1 MRANPDLES
10 MRGRLGVIS
19 EMGTRYLL
27 MAALFVV
34 IALAIVYRLV
44 TLQLGP
50 EAEYF
55 KEQGILYSRSLHTYY
70 PPRGQIYDRYGHLL
84 AGNTLAYEVGVQVD
98 LVKSPDTVAF
108 ALAKVLAGHP
118 EYNYPEF
125 FDERLN
131 AILEAEKKGSA
142 YQQLADFVT
151 PEELAQLQ
159 DWAIRYQDS
168 SIKDENGDTPSLR
181 GIVYRPRLQRVYPEE
196 SLAANIIGFVNREG
210 TGQFGVEQQYDELLA
225 GEPQSVWMPLDP
237 YRGAELPSQTEGA
250 ALGFTIEPEVQACTE
265 KILDEA
271 LQETGAEGGSILVM
285 DPHTG
290 ELLAVAVTPRMNL
303 NEYYNYADTFQG
315 STPYNRAV
323 STDYEP
329 GSVFKVLT
337 MASALDSGSVKP
349 STVFMDTGSISIG
362 GITIHNWDYGAWGE
376 QDMQGCMQHSLN
388 VCLTWVATQMGANI
402 FYDYLQEFG
411 IGHLTGVDVALEVPG
426 RLKMPGDEDW
436 YEADLGTNSFG
447 QGVAVTP
454 LQMIAAIGSV
464 ANQGQ
469 MMSPHVVRSIIQN
482 GHQYNPV
489 PQIISNP
496 IRPKTA
502 RQLTELLAASLENE
516 SSDSLVTGYRIA
528 GKTGTAEIA
537 IPGQGYS
544 SNLTN
549 ASFVGW
555 GPVDDPQFIVYIWL
569 EKPQSS
575 PWGSVVASPVFR
587 EVVEQLVMLLDIPP
601 DDVRRALGNH

>member
-1 MRANPDLES
+1 MRAQFDFDS
-10 MRGRLGVIS
+10 VRDHIS
-19 EMGTRYLL
+19 AVNNMGSRYLL
-27 MAALFVV
+27 MGALFFV

-44 TLQLGP
+44 SLQLGP
-50 EAEYF
+50 DAEYF
-55 KEQGILYSRSLHTYY
+55 KEQGYLFTRSWHTSYA
-70 PPRGQIYDRYGHLL
+70 PRGQIYDRYGRLL
-84 AGNTLAYEVGVQVD
+84 AGNTLAYEVGVNVNQVT
-98 LVKSPDTVAF
+98 SPETVAF
-108 ALAKVLAGHP
+108 VLTKVLVRHP

-125 FDERLN
+125 YDERLE
-131 AILEAEKKGSA
+131 AILDAQANGDQ
-142 YQQLADFVT
+142 YRQLADFVT
-151 PEELAQLQ
+151 PEELAELQ
-159 DWAIRYQDS
+159 DYALRFQDS
-168 SIKDENGDTPSLR
+168 PIKDENGNTPTLR
-181 GIVYRPRLQRVYPEE
+181 GVVYTPRLQRVYPEDE
-196 SLAANIIGFVNREG
+196 LAANIIGFVNRQG
-210 TGQFGVEQQYDELLA
+210 TGLFGVEQQYNELLA
-225 GEPQSVWMPLDP
+225 GEPQSGWMSLDP
-237 YRGAELPSQTEGA
+237 YRVAELPEYKEGA
-250 ALGFTIEPEVQACTE
+250 DLVLTIDRELQAVTE
-265 KILDEA
+265 EILDEA
-271 LQETGAEGGSILVM
+271 LDETGAVGGTILVM
-285 DPHTG
+285 DPDTG
-290 ELLAVAVTPRMNL
+290 EILAMAVTPRMNL
-303 NEYYNYADTFQG
+303 NEYYDYGEVFEG

-337 MASALDSGSVKP
+337 MASALDSGSVKL
-349 STVFMDTGSISIG
+349 STVFMDTGAISIG
-362 GITIHNWDYGAWGE
+362 GITIHNWDYGAWGA

-388 VCLTWVATQMGANI
+388 VCLTWIATQMGANV

-411 IGHLTGVDVALEVPG
+411 IGHRTGVDLALEVQG

-482 GHQYNPV
+482 GFQYDPL
-489 PQIISNP
+489 PQVISNP

-502 RQLTELLAASLENE
+502 RQLTEMLAASLENE
-516 SSDSLVTGYRIA
+516 SSDALITGYRVA

-544 SNLTN
+544 SDLTN

-555 GPVDDPQFIVYIWL
+555 GPVEDPQFIVYVWL
-569 EKPQSS
+569 EKPASS

-587 EVVEQLVMLLDIPP
+587 EVVEQLVILLDIPP
-601 DDVRRALGNH
+601 DDVRRTLGEH

>member
-1 MRANPDLES
+1 MSPGVDLES
-10 MRGRLGVIS
+10 MRDRLSVIS

-27 MAALFVV
+27 MGALFFV
-34 IALAIVYRLV
+34 IALAIAYRLV
-44 TLQLGP
+44 TLQFGP

-55 KEQGILYSRSLHTYY
+55 KEQGVLYSRSLHTYY
-70 PPRGQIYDRYGHLL
+70 PPRGHIYDRYGRLL

-98 LVKSPDTVAF
+98 LVDSPETVAF
-108 ALAKVLAGHP
+108 ALAKVLIGHP

-125 FDERLN
+125 YDERLD
-131 AILEAEKKGSA
+131 AIVEAARVGKA
-142 YQQLADFVT
+142 YQQLADYVT

-159 DWAIRYQDS
+159 DWAERYKNS
-168 SIKDENGDTPSLR
+168 SIKDENGQTPTLS
-181 GIVYRPRLQRVYPEE
+181 GIVYRQRLERDYPEK

-237 YRGAELPSQTEGA
+237 YKVADIPMQAEGA
-250 ALGFTIEPEVQACTE
+250 DLVLTIDRELQAVTE
-265 KILDEA
+265 TILDEA
-271 LQETGAEGGSILVM
+271 LEESGAVGGAILVM
-285 DPHTG
+285 DPATG
-290 ELLAVAVTPRMNL
+290 ELLAVAVTPRMDL
-303 NEYYNYADTFQG
+303 NDYPNYADTFEG

-337 MASALDSGSVKP
+337 MASALDSGAVKP
-349 STVFMDTGSISIG
+349 STVFMDSGAISVG
-362 GITIHNWDYGAWGE
+362 GITIHNWDYGAWGP

-388 VCLTWVATQMGANI
+388 VCLTWVATQMGANV

-411 IGHLTGVDVALEVPG
+411 IGHLTGVDVALEVQG

-502 RQLTELLAASLENE
+502 RQLTEMLANSLENE
-516 SSDSLVTGYRIA
+516 SSDALITGYRVA

-544 SNLTN
+544 SDLTN

-555 GPVDDPQFIVYIWL
+555 GPVDDPKFIVYIWL
-569 EKPQSS
+569 EKPASS

-587 EVVEQLVMLLDIPP
+587 EVVEQIVILMNIPP
-601 DDVRRALGNH
+601 DDVRMTLGNH

>member
-1 MRANPDLES
+1 MRLDINLES
-10 MRGRLGVIS
+10 MHGRLSAIS
-19 EMGTRYLL
+19 EMGTRYLI
-27 MAALFVV
+27 MGALFF
-34 IALAIVYRLV
+34 IFALAISYRII
-44 TLQLGP
+44 TLQMGP

-55 KEQGILYSRSLHTYY
+55 KEQGVLFSRSLHTYY

-84 AGNTLAYEVGVQVD
+84 AGNTLAYEIGVQVD
-98 LVKSPDTVAF
+98 LVDNPETVAF
-108 ALAKVLAGHP
+108 ALSKVLVGHP

-125 FDERLN
+125 YDERLN
-131 AILEAEKKGSA
+131 AILDAAQNGRA

-159 DWAIRYQDS
+159 DWAKRYESS
-168 SIKDENGDTPSLR
+168 SIEDENGNTPSLS
-181 GIVYRPRLQRVYPEE
+181 GIVYRPRLERDYPEK

-210 TGQFGVEQQYDELLA
+210 VGQFGVEQQYDELLA

-237 YRGAELPSQTEGA
+237 YKVAEIPTLVEGA
-250 ALGFTIEPEVQACTE
+250 DLVLTIDRELQAATE

-271 LQETGAEGGSILVM
+271 LIETGAVGGTILVM
-285 DPHTG
+285 DPETG
-290 ELLAVAVTPRMNL
+290 ELLAVAVTPRMDL
-303 NEYYNYADTFQG
+303 NDYPNYAETFQG
-315 STPYNRAV
+315 STPYDRAV

-337 MASALDSGSVKP
+337 MASALDSGAVKP
-349 STVFMDTGSISIG
+349 STVFMDTGSISVG
-362 GITIHNWDYGAWGE
+362 GITIHNWDYGAWGA

-388 VCLTWVATQMGANI
+388 VCLTWVATQMGAGV
-402 FYDYLQEFG
+402 FYEYLQDFG
-411 IGHLTGVDVALEVPG
+411 IGHITGIDLALEVPG

-489 PQIISNP
+489 PQVISNP
-496 IRPKTA
+496 IRGKTA
-502 RQLTELLAASLENE
+502 RQLTEILANSLENE
-516 SSDSLVTGYRIA
+516 SSDALVTGYRVA

-555 GPVDDPQFIVYIWL
+555 GPVDDPKFIVYVWL
-569 EKPQSS
+569 EKPQTS

-587 EVVEQLVMLLDIPP
+587 SVVEQLVIIMDIPP
-601 DDVRRALGNH
+601 DDVRRTLGNH